1 MLGHIVGGY
10 YDANSFSEYANLL
23 YVIHNLI
30 YAFHMPLFMAIS
42 GFVYCTAYYDKDN
55 LPKKSRIYNQVLN
68 MICVYTLF
76 SLVYGAVK
84 ILFSRFVTNDI
95 SAIDLALIPI
105 KSISLYWYLYV
116 LIFLY
121 LIFSFDVVST
131 ANEALVLIVVT
142 VISIIGQFTN
152 IPWLNISRLMYHSF
166 FFYAGIVYK
175 RRRDK
180 NLKCSWAVIAGML
193 LLSCVLLGLFWNRA
207 KQSDG
212 YIDSIPVVKMIVAS
226 GISSAIWYVFENI
239 KFFYECRFLKY
250 LGKCSLE
257 IYVIH
262 GFLISG
268 LRPILKFIG
277 VNNVYLSTVLN
288 LILSIMIPVV
298 FAEVCK
304 RMKIHDLIFRPVSRF
319 KKKVK

>member
-1 MLGHIVGGY
+1 
-10 YDANSFSEYANLL
+10 
-23 YVIHNLI
+23 
-30 YAFHMPLFMAIS
+30 MPLFMAIS
-42 GFVYCTAYYDKDN
+42 GFVYCTANYDEN
-55 LPKKSRIYNQVLN
+55 GLPKKIRIYNQVLN
-68 MICVYTLF
+68 MFCVYTLF

-84 ILFSRFVTNDI
+84 ILFSKFVTNDI

-121 LIFSFDVVST
+121 LIFSFDIVST
-131 ANEALVLIVVT
+131 ANEALVLIIVA

-166 FFYAGIVYK
+166 FFYAGIAYK

-180 NLKCSWAVIAGML
+180 NLKCSWVVIAGML
-193 LLSCVLLGLFWNRA
+193 LLSCVLLGLFWNSA
-207 KQSDG
+207 EQSDG
-212 YIDSIPVVKMIVAS
+212 YIDGLPVVKMIVAT
-226 GISSAIWYVFENI
+226 GISAAIWYVFENS
-239 KFFYECRFLKY
+239 KFLYERRFLKY

-268 LRPILKFIG
+268 LRPILRYAGIT
-277 VNNVYLSTVLN
+277 NVYISVLLN
-288 LILSIMIPVV
+288 LMLSIIIPVL
-298 FAEVCK
+298 FAEVCN
-304 RMKIHDLIFRPVSRF
+304 RLKIHDLIFKPVSWL

>member
-1 MLGHIVGGY
+1 
-10 YDANSFSEYANLL
+10 
-23 YVIHNLI
+23 
-30 YAFHMPLFMAIS
+30 MPLFMAIS
-42 GFVYCTAYYDKDN
+42 GFVYSTAYYDEN
-55 LPKKSRIYNQVLN
+55 GMPKKSRIYNQVLN

-76 SLVYGAVK
+76 SLIYGAVK

-116 LIFLY
+116 LILLY
-121 LIFSFDVVST
+121 LIFSSGIVST
-131 ANEALVLIVVT
+131 ANEALVLIVVA

-166 FFYAGIVYK
+166 FFYAGIVCK
-175 RRRDK
+175 RYGAK
-180 NLKCSWAVIAGML
+180 KVKFKYAIIAAML
-193 LLSCVLLGLFWNRA
+193 IISCVFLGLFWNSA
-207 KQSDG
+207 EQFDS
-212 YIDSIPVVKMIVAS
+212 YIDSIPVVKMIIAI
-226 GISSAIWYVFENI
+226 GISAAIWYVFENI
-239 KFFYECRFLKY
+239 KFLYECRFLKY

-277 VNNVYLSTVLN
+277 LNNVYICIMLN
-288 LILSIMIPVV
+288 LILSIMIPVL

-304 RMKIHDLIFRPVSRF
+304 CLKIYDLIFKPISWF
-319 KKKVK
+319 KKR